1 MYICTCKPKHR
12 HTMRLKTNLP
22 MYVFTS
28 QIPTLDFAE
37 VGIDPVSVTV
47 WAGRDKLL
55 ETTMYPVYG
64 HIRLYDLGDLYEEY
78 LRSQDGEDIYPYAI
92 LEIDIDNH
100 VWEDNMI
107 IYCPYHC
114 NLTALEFINK
124 HFLTT
129 LSTKRVPADATR
141 DDEILA
147 YLLTS
152 EEAATTRTIEVT
164 AAFRTPDGNIVGHT
178 CSYSDNSRYQYDGL
192 LSSPVELD
200 VLFDHYCEEQC
211 DYDWRDLVPLSYTF
225 RLGQRTFTYYVD
237 QDFKPSVRFRF
248 RNAFDA
254 EETIY
259 LEAVTVT
266 KTDTER
272 SLATSHGVSLFYD
285 QVDSQEYEVTT
296 APLSSEEAAWATQLL
311 LSHKVQRVEDDG
323 TLTDVLVVDMT
334 AEVTDS
340 DEEHRRLKFTYRLAK
355 QGASLKVSGEA
366 NGNSRFANQ
375 FTIHFA

>member
-1 MYICTCKPKHR
+1 
-12 HTMRLKTNLP
+12 MRLKTTLP

-37 VGIDPVSVTV
+37 VGIDPLSVTV

-64 HIRLYDLGDLYEEY
+64 HIRLYDLANLYEEY
-78 LRSQDGEDIYPYAI
+78 LRSQNTEDIYPYAI
-92 LEIDIDNH
+92 LEIDIGNYT
-100 VWEDNMI
+100 WEDNMI
-107 IYCPYHC
+107 IYCPYRC
-114 NLTALEFINK
+114 NMTALEFINK

-129 LSTKRVPADATR
+129 LTTKRIPADATR
-141 DDEILA
+141 DDEIIA

-152 EEAATTRTIEVT
+152 EEAATTRTVEMT
-164 AAFRTPDGNIVGHT
+164 AVFRAPDGSIVSHT
-178 CSYSDNSRYQYDGL
+178 CSYPDSSRYQYDGIAT
-192 LSSPVELD
+192 SPDEINIF
-200 VLFDHYCEEQC
+200 FDHYCHEAC
-211 DYDWRDLVPLSYTF
+211 NYDWRDLVPLSYTISM
-225 RLGQRTFTYYVD
+225 GQRTFTYYID
-237 QDFKPSVRFRF
+237 PDFKPSVRFRF
-248 RNAFDA
+248 RNAFNA

-259 LEAVTVT
+259 LDAVTVV

-311 LSHKVQRVEDDG
+311 LSHRVQRVEEDG
-323 TLTDVLVVDMT
+323 SLVEVLITDMN

-340 DEEHRRLKFTYRLAK
+340 DEEHRRLKFTYRMAK
-355 QGASLKVSGEA
+355 QGASLKIRQDMA
-366 NGNSRFANQ
+366 TNRRFADQ
-375 FTIHFA
+375 FSIQFS